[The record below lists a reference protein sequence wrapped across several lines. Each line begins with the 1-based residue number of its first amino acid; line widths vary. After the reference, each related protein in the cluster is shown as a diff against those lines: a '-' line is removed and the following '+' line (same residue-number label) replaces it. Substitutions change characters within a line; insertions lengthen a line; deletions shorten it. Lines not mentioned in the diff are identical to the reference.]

1 MLKLKLQ
8 FFGHLMQR
16 IESLEKILRLGKVE
30 GRRWRGQQ
38 KMRWLDGIT
47 NSMDMSLNK
56 LWEMVKTGLAAVHG
70 ITKSE
75 TLTTEQQQSSTYIY
89 TVLLQM
95 SGRKGPTKE
104 NTAHVLQMYYNC
116 LWICC
121 KCARH
126 QKPIW
131 MVCWAVIQWKW
142 EWFKKVS

>member
-1 MLKLKLQ
+1 MKGTTEDEMIGWHHQLY
-8 FFGHLMQR
+8 GHEFEQTM
-16 IESLEKILRLGKVE
+16 GDGE
-30 GRRWRGQQ
+30 GQ
-38 KMRWLDGIT
+38 
-47 NSMDMSLNK
+47 
-56 LWEMVKTGLAAVHG
+56 VKTGLAAVHG

-75 TLTTEQQQSSTYIY
+75 TLTTEQKQSSTYIY

-126 QKPIW
+126 QEPIW